1 MNRVYPSRIEWENEP
16 STNTPINETN
26 LNKMDYAIYEIDGR
40 VVTFDLTKANQ
51 SDLLQTVKNV
61 TYDTETGIFTF
72 TFWNGSTVEAD
83 LNIEKIPVSFRLMEI
98 FSTHLNIR
106 HINFFP
112 QDKLQSL
119 QTYPYYVWLLNDLSP
134 DRSAYP

>member
-83 LNIEKIPVSFRLMEI
+83 LNIEKIPVSFRLTEQGVLIMTTADGTEYRCSW
-98 FSTHLNIR
+98 F
-106 HINFFP
+106 
-112 QDKLQSL
+112 
-119 QTYPYYVWLLNDLSP
+119 
-134 DRSAYP
+134 